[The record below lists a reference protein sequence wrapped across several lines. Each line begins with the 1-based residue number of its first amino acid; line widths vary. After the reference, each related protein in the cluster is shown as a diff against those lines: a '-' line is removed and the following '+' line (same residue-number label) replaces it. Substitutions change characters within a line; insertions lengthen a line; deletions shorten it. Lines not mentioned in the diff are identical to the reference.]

1 MVNTYF
7 SVTQVNY
14 KRLVLQHNGTFVVPI
29 RLILK
34 YIDQVQADQAVRL
47 AYVVYYLSIW
57 KPLPFVETFSS
68 LTCLSQN
75 EKERD

>member
-34 YIDQVQADQAVRL
+34 YIDQVQAD
-47 AYVVYYLSIW
+47 
-57 KPLPFVETFSS
+57 
-68 LTCLSQN
+68 
-75 EKERD
+75 